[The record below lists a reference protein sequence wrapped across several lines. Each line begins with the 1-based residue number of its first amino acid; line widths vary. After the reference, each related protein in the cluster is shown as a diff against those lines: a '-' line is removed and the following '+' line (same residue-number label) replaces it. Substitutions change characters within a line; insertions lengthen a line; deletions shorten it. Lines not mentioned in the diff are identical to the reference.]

1 MRPAP
6 LLLWSMRSPWRS
18 AWWWSLI
25 AVAALGPAVLARA
38 LNLSILDAGT
48 SSTPQEWNLLAV
60 LAGSLLG
67 LRFGFFLGSFLAHCF
82 LLVGALIVI

>member
-1 MRPAP
+1 MSPMRPAP

-67 LRFGFFLGSFLAHCF
+67 LTPVSYTHLTLPTIYS
-82 LLVGALIVI
+82 V